1 MCNCNNKIFILLY
14 IASVIINL
22 VIWFIGYKDDDT
34 DNTSGKYLICS
45 FLPFFNIIMVI
56 LHIVGLIYL
65 IGAMIWYVLIIKK
78 YTLKQLMEKEFK

>member
-1 MCNCNNKIFILLY
+1 MSTKDQIFLITYL
-14 IASVIINL
+14 IAIIINL
-22 VIWFIGYKDDDT
+22 VIWFIGYKDDNI

-65 IGAMIWYVLIIKK
+65 IGNIIWYVLIIKK
-78 YTLKQLMEKEFK
+78 YTINQLMEKEFK